1 MFRELLEFF
10 SLHVCMVMVHF
21 ASHFLHSSN
30 HHNGKLSH
38 SHVCADPLLS
48 QEGASPGI
56 AVPRNQDSSLLSQHF
71 FDLFLGVSQEQAIP
85 VAWKSSC
92 PNELCM
98 AQKTDRSRSCLQGAA
113 KMTYIP
119 HLELLQ
125 KCLIGLNIMLHAL
138 DMRDRLFMIYIFYCH
153 QKSRNKLQAVNT
165 MSLSGTWLYGAMK
178 SCQQISITHLPSF
191 DASAQI
197 VMLLSQG
204 GEVCLSLRK

>member
-1 MFRELLEFF
+1 
-10 SLHVCMVMVHF
+10 
-21 ASHFLHSSN
+21 
-30 HHNGKLSH
+30 
-38 SHVCADPLLS
+38 
-48 QEGASPGI
+48 
-56 AVPRNQDSSLLSQHF
+56 
-71 FDLFLGVSQEQAIP
+71 
-85 VAWKSSC
+85 
-92 PNELCM
+92 
-98 AQKTDRSRSCLQGAA
+98 
-113 KMTYIP
+113 MTYIP

-153 QKSRNKLQAVNT
+153 QKSRNNLQAVNT